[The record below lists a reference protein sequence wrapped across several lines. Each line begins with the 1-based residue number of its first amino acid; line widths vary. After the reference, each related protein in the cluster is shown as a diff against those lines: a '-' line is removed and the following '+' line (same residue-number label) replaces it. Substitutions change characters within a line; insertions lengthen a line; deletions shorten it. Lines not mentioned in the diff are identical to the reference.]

1 VWMNYL
7 WDMKKYIWCLILT
20 LCHIHFSFGQIF
32 HFDEDSTVLIKDVSQ
47 SPAHWYLEI
56 FNDIGIDTTL
66 RWKCH
71 YSNVPAQWNAN
82 FDDQNMFY
90 PTVLSGDSADFI
102 LYSGL
107 SFPQK
112 LIIGVTLNG
121 TPGIGT
127 YYFDIYNPETPDQ
140 FVTIQYHFI
149 VSQSSTELGEI
160 YSSIGFQRIGD
171 YILFSPQ
178 LLGQPLKVLDFG
190 GKVVYEGIIAS
201 NLRISKSSEGL
212 IFWVLN
218 NENPIIFKEISQ
230 Y

>member
-1 VWMNYL
+1 M
-7 WDMKKYIWCLILT
+7 
-20 LCHIHFSFGQIF
+20 
-32 HFDEDSTVLIKDVSQ
+32 
-47 SPAHWYLEI
+47 
-56 FNDIGIDTTL
+56 
-66 RWKCH
+66 
-71 YSNVPAQWNAN
+71 PAQWNAN

-112 LIIGVTLNG
+112 LIIGVTFNG

-149 VSQSSTELGEI
+149 VSQASTELGEI

-171 YILFSPQ
+171 HILFSPQ

-201 NLRISKSSEGL
+201 NLRIPKSSEGL

-218 NENPIIFKEISQ
+218 NETPIVFKEISQ